1 MRDMRGVTPLPSD
14 SPSSFHRGALR
25 SSMLSGRI
33 AVSTSFS
40 RPRYVECRIVDGT
53 ANRDIRSIHF
63 QET

>member
-1 MRDMRGVTPLPSD
+1 LRRG
-14 SPSSFHRGALR
+14 SPSLFDRGALP